1 MIWDK
6 ILDYCREKQ
15 IWVEKTMEVT
25 DWNMLFGSGIKEQE
39 DYIRKRENIAGIK
52 LFKIDGELSIVSHP
66 FSYGGKEDK
75 FEIMEVGNAEIE
87 VVIGYLTAEEV
98 VRYIEN
104 WFEK

>member
-39 DYIRKRENIAGIK
+39 DYIRRRDNIAGIK
-52 LFKIDGELSIVSHP
+52 LFKIG
-66 FSYGGKEDK
+66 
-75 FEIMEVGNAEIE
+75 
-87 VVIGYLTAEEV
+87 
-98 VRYIEN
+98 
-104 WFEK
+104 